1 MIFTIYTDGD
11 SGLIIDNKKIL
22 PFYENS
28 QEYIINIPIF
38 KIDKFIEEFYLSKFG
53 LTDKVYNAIE
63 PIFEDVIYL
72 LKNNLEDKIE
82 NGNYYIKINKYIN
95 INIFN

>member
-11 SGLIIDNKKIL
+11 SGLTINNKKIL

-28 QEYIINIPIF
+28 QEYIINIPTY

-53 LTDKVYNAIE
+53 LTDKVYAAIE
-63 PIFEDVIYL
+63 PIFEEVIYL
-72 LKNNLEDKIE
+72 LKNNIEDKI
-82 NGNYYIKINKYIN
+82 
-95 INIFN
+95 